1 MPIDPTSKPTGSDFD
16 DYSRYLDDIWM
27 GAMED
32 MAVVD
37 GVYYQT
43 ENIWAD
49 FYSRYNI
56 PIGQRNRPNF
66 HSGLDA
72 ALVEQAVASHMAF
85 QPTFH
90 RVPSGSGPTHREASA
105 RLERGLQA
113 VYYDAMVRAPNLP
126 TTENGKQLQ
135 LYNCTQLGTL
145 LDNDSLVKPQKRD
158 GEKPE
163 DFEEREHE
171 WEFTHLTWNPIK
183 LVVPQPGEVLMDPTE
198 TVPGIAVQRKTMKA
212 YQLHAETS
220 MKELKRTTSRH
231 PRYSGSS
238 GTVFAM
244 SGMDAYDEVETETWW
259 SARWVG
265 LRVKGGEMLYLEPNM
280 WGIQPWIQVFGG
292 NAIMPSGE
300 PWDVR
305 WWVRQSLMWREIPT
319 LRMLNQAM
327 ASHHAIL
334 QRAAWARMGTT
345 QNPSEAAA
353 QLAVGVLAGNLYD
366 LCVEQTPQLP
376 AASFQ
381 HLSNL
386 QDMVERT
393 TFSSLMAGFRQ
404 AGVDTATGMIIQ
416 AENANRTF
424 KANVTKLEHLHTIGG
439 SNVLKLKTQIG
450 EELTNDYGRIK
461 IGEDVLDD
469 KDIGG
474 KFHIQAR
481 FKQIDPVVQQQAV
494 REALVLWSSGL
505 VGDEYIYRVA
515 GIEDVSGT
523 RKDAIASMARR
534 DPELIE
540 QLKIDALREEGMLEL
555 ADRRQD
561 ELDRIKMERARAE
574 AAGGAP
580 QGTPQGAPPVAP
592 PGGAPGGP
600 PGRPPM
606 GGAPP
611 TNGAGPGRAREPIRG
626 IYG

>member
-1 MPIDPTSKPTGSDFD
+1 MPIDPAKKPTERDFD
-16 DYSRYLDDIWM
+16 DYSRYLDELWVS
-27 GAMED
+27 AMED

-56 PIGQRNRPNF
+56 PVGQRDRPNF
-66 HSGLDA
+66 HSGLDV

-90 RVPSGSGPTHREASA
+90 RVPIGVGGAHDDAAA
-105 RLERGLQA
+105 RLEKGLQA
-113 VYYDAMVRAPNLP
+113 VYYDAMVRAPNMP

-135 LYNCTQLGTL
+135 LYNFTQLGTL
-145 LDNDSLVKPQKRD
+145 LDNETLVRPQKRD
-158 GEKPE
+158 GEKAE
-163 DFEEREHE
+163 DFEAREHD
-171 WEFTHLTWNPIK
+171 WEYAHMTWNPIR
-183 LVVPQPGEVLMDPTE
+183 LVVPSPGEVLMNPME
-198 TVPGIAVQRKTMKA
+198 TVPGIAVQRRTIKA
-212 YQLHAETS
+212 YELHSETT
-220 MKELKRTTSRH
+220 MREIKRTTGRGVG
-231 PRYSGSS
+231 YGGS
-238 GTVFAM
+238 GTVFSM
-244 SGMDAYDEVETETWW
+244 GGMDAYEDVETETWW
-259 SARWVG
+259 SARWVA
-265 LRVKGGEMLYLEPNM
+265 LRVKGGEMLYIEPNG

-292 NAIMPSGE
+292 NAVMPSGE

-319 LRMLNQAM
+319 LRMLNQALV
-327 ASHHAIL
+327 SHHAIL

-345 QNPSEAAA
+345 QNPAEAAG
-353 QLAVGVLAGNLYD
+353 QLASGILAGNPD
-366 LCVEQTPQLP
+366 DWWVEQTPQLP

-386 QDMVERT
+386 QEVIERT
-393 TFSSLMAGFRQ
+393 SFSSLMAGFRQ

-424 KANVTKLEHLHTIGG
+424 KANITKLEHLHTIAG
-439 SNVLKLKTQIG
+439 SNVLKLKAQIG
-450 EELTNDYGRIK
+450 DKFTEEYRRIA

-481 FKQIDPVVQQQAV
+481 FKQVDPVVQQQAV
-494 REALVLWSSGL
+494 REALTLWENGL
-505 VGDEYIYRVA
+505 VGDEYVYRVA
-515 GIEDVSGT
+515 NIEDIAGT

-540 QLKIDALREEGMLEL
+540 QLKVDALREEGLLEI

-561 ELDRIKMERARAE
+561 ELDRAKMERARAGLPG
-574 AAGGAP
+574 AQAGGAP
-580 QGTPQGAPPVAP
+580 MGSAAAPPV
-592 PGGAPGGP
+592 
-600 PGRPPM
+600 
-606 GGAPP
+606 P
-611 TNGAGPGRAREPIRG
+611 TNGARPAPAVPGMG
-626 IYG
+626 QYG